1 MSTRNWPRH
10 MLCLSLSLPLSA
22 LACGPDFPL
31 RLLND
36 RAQSLADLPETNFA
50 FEVTRFAQAV
60 TGLKAATE
68 ATLTPYWESDDSN
81 KPYREQRDKVEAS
94 ELPENLRAEVTRLR
108 NLQDPQQVETQGAS
122 LPAELRLYT
131 AGAVAFEA
139 GDAQRAVD
147 YFRQVLALPADQRKL
162 RSTWAAYSLG
172 RSLVALSVQ
181 AQAGPDGAEGSA
193 PAAVVTDAQLLAQAR
208 LAFQQTRAL
217 SAGDFSDPLELGIA
231 SLGEEARLAL
241 LDNDWDGA
249 IALYASQSQLGSN
262 TGYSSLLQ
270 VVGELTKKP
279 DAELSTL
286 LKDKNVQ
293 MLVTAYVLSRGG
305 ESFDEQP
312 EQQKRL
318 SKVLLASVAGSVDNA
333 DRLAALSYQ
342 KGDYA
347 GAKTF
352 VEHAG
357 DGGLAWWVRAKLA
370 LRDGDKVQA
379 AAAYAK
385 AAQAFPKDE
394 AWGSRRAPD
403 WSFETVQPGCRV
415 EGESAILAL
424 DRGDYLQAFDQLYRS
439 QDIYWL
445 DAATVAERV
454 LSTDELKTYVDAHVP
469 APPAAK
475 LEDKDNYVRRPVA
488 ARLRELL
495 ARRLLREGRFD
506 EAPQYFDSPEL
517 QATAQ
522 DYGRARQQAVSRWTS
537 TGRAE
542 SLFAAATLARKS
554 GMEILGYEMAPDY
567 RSLDGYYSLD
577 VPPLQPAPFLE
588 AAEIQRQQATVAKPD
603 RRYHYRWIAMDLAN
617 QAADQLPHSSQAFA
631 AVLCKAASWV
641 AGSDEEIQLYQRYV
655 EQGPYV
661 SWATNFGQQ
670 CQEPNFDQ
678 ANKRYLT
685 QPLNAVRSALRPYKV
700 LLIVG
705 VLAVLG
711 AVAGLWVRRRKAK
724 L

>member
-10 MLCLSLSLPLSA
+10 LLCLSLSLPLGSA

-31 RLLND
+31 RLLED
-36 RAQSLADLPETNFA
+36 RAQSLADLPETNFQ
-50 FEVTRFAQAV
+50 FEVNRLGEAV
-60 TGLKAATE
+60 AGLKPATE
-68 ATLTPYWESDDSN
+68 ATLTPYWDSDDN
-81 KPYREQRDKVEAS
+81 TKPYREQRDKVEAS
-94 ELPENLRAEVTRLR
+94 ELPENLRAEVARLR
-108 NLQDPQQVETQGAS
+108 SLADPQQVETEGAS
-122 LPAELRLYT
+122 LPAELRLYI
-131 AGAVAFEA
+131 AGAVAFQS

-172 RSLVALSVQ
+172 RALVALS
-181 AQAGPDGAEGSA
+181 AQAEAGVDTPADSA
-193 PAAVVTDAQLLAQAR
+193 APVVTSPELQAQAR

-241 LDNDWDGA
+241 LDNDWNNA
-249 IALYASQSQLGSN
+249 IALYASQSRLGSN
-262 TGYSSLLQ
+262 SGHTSLKQ
-270 VVGELTKKP
+270 VVGELVRLP
-279 DAELSTL
+279 DEQLSAL
-286 LKDKNVQ
+286 LKEKNVQ
-293 MLVTAYVLSRGG
+293 ALLTAYVLSH
-305 ESFDEQP
+305 EPPQSEQ
-312 EQQKRL
+312 RL
-318 SKVLLASVAGSVDNA
+318 FKVLLTSVSGSLDNA

-342 KGDYA
+342 NGDYA
-347 GAKTF
+347 AAKTF
-352 VEHAG
+352 LEHAG
-357 DGGLAWWVRAKLA
+357 EGGLAWWVRAKLA

-394 AWGSRRAPD
+394 VWGQRRGGKD
-403 WSFETVQPGCRV
+403 WLLETVQPGCRV
-415 EGESAILAL
+415 LGESAILAL

-454 LSTDELKTYVDAHVP
+454 LTTDELKTYVDAHVP
-469 APPAAK
+469 ALTPK
-475 LEDKDNYVRRPVA
+475 TEDKDKDEDRYVRRPK
-488 ARLRELL
+488 LRELL
-495 ARRLLREGRFD
+495 GRRLLREGRYD
-506 EAPQYFDSPEL
+506 EAPKYFDSPEL
-517 QATAQ
+517 QATAR
-522 DYGRARQQAVSRWTS
+522 DYGRDRQQAVSRWTA

-542 SLFAAATLARKS
+542 ALFAAATLARKS

-567 RSLDGYYSLD
+567 RALDGYYSLGEAD
-577 VPPLQPAPFLE
+577 LQPGPFLE
-588 AAEIQRQQATVAKPD
+588 AAEIQRQQASVAKPD
-603 RRYHYRWIAMDLAN
+603 RRYHYRWVAVDLAN

-661 SWATNFGQQ
+661 SWAANFGRQ
-670 CQEPNFDQ
+670 CQEPDFDQ
-678 ANKRYLT
+678 ANRRYLT
-685 QPLNAVRSALRPYKV
+685 QPLNSVRSALRPYKV
-700 LLIVG
+700 ALVVG
-705 VLAVLG
+705 GLVLFGGLA
-711 AVAGLWVRRRKAK
+711 ALWVRRRKAK

>member
-10 MLCLSLSLPLSA
+10 LLCLSLSLPLSA

-50 FEVTRFAQAV
+50 FEVSRFGQAV
-60 TGLKAATE
+60 TGLKQATE
-68 ATLTPYWESDDSN
+68 ATLTPYWDSDDSN

-122 LPAELRLYT
+122 LPAELRLYI

-172 RSLVALSVQ
+172 RALVALSVQ
-181 AQAGPDGAEGSA
+181 AEAGPDSPGDSA

-241 LDNDWDGA
+241 LDNDWNGA

-270 VVGELTKKP
+270 VVGELAKKP
-279 DAELSTL
+279 DAELNTL
-286 LKDKNVQ
+286 LKEKNVQ
-293 MLVTAYVLSRGG
+293 VLLTAYVLSRGG

-312 EQQKRL
+312 GHQQRL
-318 SKVLLASVAGSVDNA
+318 SKALLASVAGSLDNA

-342 KGDYA
+342 KGDYVA
-347 GAKTF
+347 AKAF
-352 VEHAG
+352 AEHAG

-370 LRDGDKVQA
+370 LREGDKVQA

-394 AWGSRRAPD
+394 AWGTRRAPD

-454 LSTDELKTYVDAHVP
+454 LSSDELKTYVDAHVP
-469 APPAAK
+469 AAAAK
-475 LEDKDNYVRRPVA
+475 PEDKDNYVRRPVA

-495 ARRLLREGRFD
+495 ARRLLREGRYD
-506 EAPQYFDSPEL
+506 EAPKYFDSPEL
-517 QATAQ
+517 QATARE
-522 DYGRARQQAVSRWTS
+522 YGRDRQQAVSRWTA

-567 RSLDGYYSLD
+567 RSLDGYYSLET
-577 VPPLQPAPFLE
+577 PPLQPAAFLE
-588 AAEIQRQQATVAKPD
+588 TAEIQRQQATVAKPD
-603 RRYHYRWIAMDLAN
+603 RRYHYRWVAVDLAN

-631 AVLCKAASWV
+631 AVLCKAAGWV

-678 ANKRYLT
+678 ANRRYLT
-685 QPLNAVRSALRPYKV
+685 QPLNTLRSALRPYKV
-700 LLIVG
+700 ALVVG

-711 AVAGLWVRRRKAK
+711 GLTALWLRRRKAK